1 MFKYLS
7 EILSKF
13 TPQQRLLALGLL
25 LFTAI
30 LLGLGNS
37 LISSYNQSDS
47 VLSDRVKRL
56 EVSQAILLRENDSLY
71 NSLSNS
77 QIQCSRD
84 IMDVRRKILEDL
96 GILERQL
103 MSMNT
108 QRVVDD
114 YKVVPRQKVV
124 PHIELEEEV
133 VSRMEIRDEPVM
145 MQMVQP
151 KRRPVVGGR
160 PPVTAMK
167 VINKVDTIV
176 STEKIIHEKVVWD
189 TIVVMDSVKI
199 TPQPNNM
206 APLMLNGIRSL
217 KEKVK
222 NDIQ

>member
-37 LISSYNQSDS
+37 LINSYNQSDS

-56 EVSQAILLRENDSLY
+56 EISQAILLRENDSLY

-96 GILERQL
+96 GILESHMMEASLRRE
-103 MSMNT
+103 S
-108 QRVVDD
+108 
-114 YKVVPRQKVV
+114 
-124 PHIELEEEV
+124 
-133 VSRMEIRDEPVM
+133 VSRNIEINRYDGM
-145 MQMVQP
+145 
-151 KRRPVVGGR
+151 
-160 PPVTAMK
+160 
-167 VINKVDTIV
+167 DTIV
-176 STEKIIHEKVVWD
+176 MASPMMIEETPFPTE
-189 TIVVMDSVKI
+189 
-199 TPQPNNM
+199 
-206 APLMLNGIRSL
+206 LLNEVRSL
-217 KEKVK
+217 KSKIK

>member
-56 EVSQAILLRENDSLY
+56 EISQAILLRENDSLY

-84 IMDVRRKILEDL
+84 IMDVRRRILEDL
-96 GILERQL
+96 GILESHMMEASLRRE
-103 MSMNT
+103 S
-108 QRVVDD
+108 
-114 YKVVPRQKVV
+114 
-124 PHIELEEEV
+124 
-133 VSRMEIRDEPVM
+133 VSRNIEINRYDGM
-145 MQMVQP
+145 
-151 KRRPVVGGR
+151 
-160 PPVTAMK
+160 
-167 VINKVDTIV
+167 DT
-176 STEKIIHEKVVWD
+176 
-189 TIVVMDSVKI
+189 VVMASPMMI
-199 TPQPNNM
+199 EETPFPTE
-206 APLMLNGIRSL
+206 LLNEVRSL
-217 KEKVK
+217 KSKIK

>member
-37 LISSYNQSDS
+37 LINSYNQSDS

-56 EVSQAILLRENDSLY
+56 EISQSILLRENDSLY

-96 GILERQL
+96 GILESHMMEASVRRE
-103 MSMNT
+103 S
-108 QRVVDD
+108 VV
-114 YKVVPRQKVV
+114 RN
-124 PHIELEEEV
+124 IE
-133 VSRMEIRDEPVM
+133 
-145 MQMVQP
+145 
-151 KRRPVVGGR
+151 
-160 PPVTAMK
+160 
-167 VINKVDTIV
+167 INRYDGMDT
-176 STEKIIHEKVVWD
+176 
-189 TIVVMDSVKI
+189 VVMASPMIIEETPFPSELLNEVRNLKSKI
-199 TPQPNNM
+199 
-206 APLMLNGIRSL
+206 
-217 KEKVK
+217 K

>member
-37 LISSYNQSDS
+37 LINSYNQSDS

-56 EVSQAILLRENDSLY
+56 EISQSILLRENDSLY

-84 IMDVRRKILEDL
+84 IMDVRRRILEDL
-96 GILERQL
+96 GILESHMMEASLRRE
-103 MSMNT
+103 S
-108 QRVVDD
+108 
-114 YKVVPRQKVV
+114 
-124 PHIELEEEV
+124 
-133 VSRMEIRDEPVM
+133 VSRNIEINRYD
-145 MQMVQP
+145 
-151 KRRPVVGGR
+151 G
-160 PPVTAMK
+160 
-167 VINKVDTIV
+167 VDT
-176 STEKIIHEKVVWD
+176 
-189 TIVVMDSVKI
+189 VVMASPI
-199 TPQPNNM
+199 IIEETPFPTE
-206 APLMLNGIRSL
+206 LLNEVRSL
-217 KEKVK
+217 KSKIK

>member
-37 LISSYNQSDS
+37 LINSYNQSDS

-56 EVSQAILLRENDSLY
+56 EISQSILLRENDSLY

-84 IMDVRRKILEDL
+84 IMDVRRRILEDL
-96 GILERQL
+96 GILESHMMEASLRRE
-103 MSMNT
+103 S
-108 QRVVDD
+108 
-114 YKVVPRQKVV
+114 
-124 PHIELEEEV
+124 
-133 VSRMEIRDEPVM
+133 VSRNIEINRYDGM
-145 MQMVQP
+145 
-151 KRRPVVGGR
+151 
-160 PPVTAMK
+160 
-167 VINKVDTIV
+167 DT
-176 STEKIIHEKVVWD
+176 
-189 TIVVMDSVKI
+189 VVMASPI
-199 TPQPNNM
+199 IIEETPFPTE
-206 APLMLNGIRSL
+206 LLNEVRSL
-217 KEKVK
+217 KSKIK

>member
-37 LISSYNQSDS
+37 LINSYNQSDS

-56 EVSQAILLRENDSLY
+56 EISQSILLRENDSLY

-96 GILERQL
+96 GILESHMMEASLRRE
-103 MSMNT
+103 S
-108 QRVVDD
+108 
-114 YKVVPRQKVV
+114 
-124 PHIELEEEV
+124 
-133 VSRMEIRDEPVM
+133 VSRNIEINRYDGM
-145 MQMVQP
+145 
-151 KRRPVVGGR
+151 
-160 PPVTAMK
+160 
-167 VINKVDTIV
+167 DTIV
-176 STEKIIHEKVVWD
+176 MASPIIIEETSFPTE
-189 TIVVMDSVKI
+189 
-199 TPQPNNM
+199 
-206 APLMLNGIRSL
+206 LLNEVRSL
-217 KEKVK
+217 KSKIK

>member
-37 LISSYNQSDS
+37 LINSYNQSDS

-56 EVSQAILLRENDSLY
+56 EISQAILLRENDSLY

-96 GILERQL
+96 GILESHMMEASLRRE
-103 MSMNT
+103 S
-108 QRVVDD
+108 
-114 YKVVPRQKVV
+114 
-124 PHIELEEEV
+124 
-133 VSRMEIRDEPVM
+133 VSRNIEINRYDGM
-145 MQMVQP
+145 
-151 KRRPVVGGR
+151 
-160 PPVTAMK
+160 
-167 VINKVDTIV
+167 DT
-176 STEKIIHEKVVWD
+176 
-189 TIVVMDSVKI
+189 VVMASPMMI
-199 TPQPNNM
+199 EETPFPTE
-206 APLMLNGIRSL
+206 LLNEVRSL
-217 KEKVK
+217 KSKIK

>member
-37 LISSYNQSDS
+37 LINSYNQSDS

-56 EVSQAILLRENDSLY
+56 EISQAILLRENDSLY

-96 GILERQL
+96 GILESHMMEASVRRE
-103 MSMNT
+103 S
-108 QRVVDD
+108 VV
-114 YKVVPRQKVV
+114 RN
-124 PHIELEEEV
+124 IE
-133 VSRMEIRDEPVM
+133 
-145 MQMVQP
+145 
-151 KRRPVVGGR
+151 
-160 PPVTAMK
+160 
-167 VINKVDTIV
+167 INRYDGMDTIV
-176 STEKIIHEKVVWD
+176 MASPMIIEETPFPSELLNEVRNLKSKI
-189 TIVVMDSVKI
+189 
-199 TPQPNNM
+199 
-206 APLMLNGIRSL
+206 
-217 KEKVK
+217 K